1 MKILEQIK
9 EICDGIEYNRDIPE
23 EAKELAAKNNII
35 IIVGGSDDLIYFYG
49 AKCYMTEYC
58 EHVEGWNGCDLAQHA
73 SKKKLRKEA
82 KQLGL
87 KIFWRGSIKETGEKI
102 EGYNIDKNGYFYY
115 TVNDNIIA
123 LDFIVYEDIETKDV
137 YCTGKIIQLPEDF
150 NPKKY

>member
-9 EICDGIEYNRDIPE
+9 EICHGIEYNRDVPE

-35 IIVGGSDDLIYFYG
+35 IIIGGSDDLMYCYG

-58 EHVEGWNGCDLAQHA
+58 EHGEGWDGCDLAQHA
-73 SKKKLRKEA
+73 SEKKLRKEA

-87 KIFWRGSIKETGEKI
+87 KIFWCGSIKKTGEKI
-102 EGYNIDKNGYFYY
+102 NNYDTKKSGAFSY
-115 TVNDNIIA
+115 TVNENIKS
-123 LDFIVYEDIETKDV
+123 LDFIVYEDMETKEV

-150 NPKKY
+150 KPKKY